1 MLSTKRTPLVMAA
14 IALWTVIGPA
24 DPLQGQEK
32 ESEADRIRR
41 GCGPPD
47 IKHGVRINA
56 IGRVR
61 QMTADK
67 ALIHVVRP
75 EAFGSL
81 IQTKLAVDGRWM
93 GVNLGGTYFTVSLE
107 PGEHLLCS
115 EAGNRALMDIS
126 VEAGRTYYVEQHPVK
141 NFVGKM
147 KNSLRLLDDKEGVRA
162 LIACRQSEAFE
173 KAK

>member
-1 MLSTKRTPLVMAA
+1 MLDAPLPIHDTRRGLTWRCWGQQHQGMQSLLAALADCISWIAAAAERSRQIAWSRRLGQNLAHLPVSEGEHRMLSTKRTPLVMAA

-61 QMTADK
+61 QMTVDK
-67 ALIHVVRP
+67 AMIHVVRP
-75 EAFGSL
+75 EEFGSL
-81 IQTKLAVDGRWM
+81 IQTKLAVD
-93 GVNLGGTYFTVSLE
+93 
-107 PGEHLLCS
+107 
-115 EAGNRALMDIS
+115 
-126 VEAGRTYYVEQHPVK
+126 
-141 NFVGKM
+141 
-147 KNSLRLLDDKEGVRA
+147 
-162 LIACRQSEAFE
+162 
-173 KAK
+173 